1 MAPAARALLRPA
13 RSVGIALLAL
23 GLALHLAAGP
33 SGMPWRHAWWDLLHR
48 LAPRER
54 TDAGAGPSA
63 APLAAPPAAPAVI
76 VAIDDE
82 TTRALGPWPWPR
94 DLLAKLVRRID
105 EHGAAAL
112 ALAIVLDAP
121 DPLSPPRLAARY
133 RMQGETRAAEALAG
147 LADTDGVL
155 FEALRQLPVALPLAG
170 VPDMPAGARG
180 RGCAFPPPQVRATG
194 PPPDLEAG
202 YDVAIPPLAG
212 RMAER
217 PGLSSLSLGAVG
229 LRARGL
235 VLRELEAVQRICG
248 APVLMLG
255 VEALRLARGAGYSV
269 IRPSPTGL
277 SVFLGDPDDPAT
289 PRFPVE
295 RDGSFWVHFAPRGDA
310 VERHARY
317 VPAAALFRPGFDGAR
332 IAGRIVLLAVVGHG
346 RADEYRSPLGELVWD
361 VDAQLQMIEQI
372 VARDFLRRPWFMT
385 GAETAL
391 MLLGCLLVIALV
403 PAARP
408 EVAVGMVAAGV
419 AAVMGAGYLA
429 FLAGLLV
436 DAAAPAVGITVVAA
450 GTLTATLVDR
460 DRARLLSE
468 VALAGERAD
477 RAQLQGEL
485 SAAGRMQALLL
496 PAPRF
501 RLPGR
506 LDLAARVEPAR
517 IVGGDFYDHFMLDDR
532 RLLFLVADVSGKGAQ
547 ASQFMLLSKT
557 LLKSVA
563 LRAVLDLGP
572 DLGPDVGP
580 DLGAILRAA
589 NAEILRENP
598 ATMFVTGFSGL
609 LEVGTGALAYASA
622 GHDAPFLFG
631 NGRPPA
637 QLATDAGPP
646 LGLADDA
653 EYPVARCRLAPGDRL
668 CLFSDGISE
677 AMNAAGGAFGRDRL
691 RAALAEAPAEGDSAA
706 ILAAILAR
714 TKAFAGS
721 AEQSDDLT
729 LMVLSVACDEPASA
743 SSGRM

>member
-54 TDAGAGPSA
+54 PDAGAEPSA
-63 APLAAPPAAPAVI
+63 APQAAPLAAPAVI

-112 ALAIVLDAP
+112 ALATVLDAP

-133 RMQGETRAAEALAG
+133 RMLGETRAAEALAG
-147 LADTDGVL
+147 LADTDEVL
-155 FEALRQLPVALPLAG
+155 FESLRQLPVVLPLAG
-170 VPDMPAGARG
+170 IPDTPAGARG

-194 PPPDLEAG
+194 PPPDLEAS
-202 YDVAIPPLAG
+202 YDVASPPLAG
-212 RMAER
+212 RLAER
-217 PGLSSLSLGAVG
+217 ADLSSLSLGAVG

-235 VLRELEAVQRICG
+235 VLRDLEAVQRICG

-310 VERHARY
+310 AERHARY
-317 VPAAALFRPGFDGAR
+317 IPAAALFRPGFDGAR
-332 IAGRIVLLAVVGHG
+332 IAGRIVLLAVIGHG

-385 GAETAL
+385 GGETVV

-408 EVAVGMVAAGV
+408 EVAVGLVAAGV
-419 AAVMGAGYLA
+419 AAVMAGGYLA
-429 FLAGLLV
+429 FFAGLLV

-485 SAAGRMQALLL
+485 AAAARMQELLL
-496 PAPRF
+496 PARRF

-532 RLLFLVADVSGKGAQ
+532 HLLFLVADVSGKGAQ

-572 DLGPDVGP
+572 DLG
-580 DLGAILRAA
+580 AILRAA

-609 LEVGTGALAYASA
+609 LDVGTGALSYVSA

-631 NGRPPA
+631 NGRLPA
-637 QLATDAGPP
+637 QLAVDAGPP
-646 LGLADDA
+646 LGLAEDA

-714 TKAFAGS
+714 TEAFTGD

-729 LMVLSVACDEPASA
+729 LMVLSVACDAPPSA